1 MIYHYTHKQTQSHDN
16 SSKYVIDIVLV
27 VENNKLKED
36 TNTIRNAFTMFVQYI
51 TDRMPLLKKVKFW

>member
-51 TDRMPLLKKVKFW
+51 LQIACHY